1 MGDEKQQMACRR
13 AQLRESKHNKE
24 TRQREAKLD
33 APHAGQSIKKKTRKH
48 ETIHK
53 EADQTVRCGNMTDS
67 DTETKVSRRGT

>member
-33 APHAGQSIKKKTRKH
+33 APHAGQSIKKKTENMRQFTKR
-48 ETIHK
+48 
-53 EADQTVRCGNMTDS
+53 QTRH
-67 DTETKVSRRGT
+67 